1 MRGAIPPREQ
11 EARDTMEQ
19 VPAVRRRRLGEEL
32 RRLRDLAGLTSG
44 EAARMA
50 GWHQSKVSRIETGR
64 SSVSPQDVTL
74 LLDLYD
80 VRDKALRDLLATLA
94 GRGSSRGWWHDFR
107 DVLPVEYR
115 DFISLETG
123 ATRVR
128 TLENSVVPG
137 LLQTADYARA
147 LTRDVMPHLPEHE
160 VEALVDVRTTRQAV
174 LRQDPPLELWAVLDE
189 AVLRRGVGGAQV
201 MEGQLRRLEEA
212 SELPHVR
219 VQVLPFSAGGHTG
232 VTNSFVIFSFP
243 RIADLDVV
251 VVDHLTSS
259 LYVDRKEDVAAYTA
273 AYTRLRARALPREE
287 SAAMIAA
294 IRKESYTGRSA

>member
-1 MRGAIPPREQ
+1 
-11 EARDTMEQ
+11 MER

-44 EAARMA
+44 EAAGLA

-64 SSVSPQDVTL
+64 SSVTAQDVTL
-74 LLDLYD
+74 LLDVYG
-80 VRDKALRDLLATLA
+80 VRDRAHRDLLATLA

-123 ATRVR
+123 ATRAR
-128 TLENSVVPG
+128 SLENSVVPG
-137 LLQTADYARA
+137 LLQTPQYTRA
-147 LTRDVMPHLPEHE
+147 LTRDVMPHLDEE
-160 VEALVDVRTTRQAV
+160 AVTALVDVRIARQAV

-189 AVLRRGVGGAQV
+189 AVLRRGVGGPEV
-201 MEGQLRRLEEA
+201 MDDQLRRLQEA
-212 SELPHVR
+212 AELPHVH
-219 VQVLPFSAGGHTG
+219 VQVLPFSAGGHIG

-259 LYVDRKEDVAAYTA
+259 LYVDRNEDVAAYTA
-273 AYTRLRARALPREE
+273 AFTRLRARALPREE

-294 IRKESYTGRSA
+294 VRLRLPAARNA

>member
-1 MRGAIPPREQ
+1 
-11 EARDTMEQ
+11 MER

-44 EAARMA
+44 EAAGLA

-64 SSVSPQDVTL
+64 SAVSAQDVTL
-74 LLDLYD
+74 LLDVYG
-80 VRDKALRDLLATLA
+80 VRDRALRDLLATLA

-123 ATRVR
+123 ATRAR
-128 TLENSVVPG
+128 SLENSVVPG
-137 LLQTADYARA
+137 LLQTPQYARA
-147 LTRDVMPHLPEHE
+147 LTRDVMPHLDERA
-160 VEALVDVRTTRQAV
+160 VTALVDVRTARQAV
-174 LRQDPPLELWAVLDE
+174 LSQDPPLELWAVLDE
-189 AVLRRGVGGAQV
+189 AVLRRGVGGSEV
-201 MEGQLRRLEEA
+201 MDDQLRRLQEA
-212 SELPHVR
+212 AELPHVHL
-219 VQVLPFSAGGHTG
+219 QVLPFSAGGHMG

-259 LYVDRKEDVAAYTA
+259 LYVDRNEDVAAYTA
-273 AYTRLRARALPREE
+273 AFTRSRARALPREE
-287 SAAMIAA
+287 SATMIAE
-294 IRKESYTGRSA
+294 IRLQLPAGRSA